1 MLHSDLCAFIP
12 KETPVTPAVKSCAG
26 CWGSYS
32 VSPSAFPSVPQSVS
46 AECPRTQ
53 PSVSSQAA
61 TPHPVVSDSI
71 YRLPTPA
78 VFRNTADLSPEL
90 QNRHLLLDVLQNLT
104 GSACP
109 TPAPNLHQTCPS
121 PSFPVSGDG
130 NFILLI
136 RLKTSKSSITLPSVT
151 YHIQVTNKTAVPFLR
166 G

>member
-90 QNRHLLLDVLQNLT
+90 QICISSCLLDISPCVSNSISYSMHIKLSLQAPSSANL
-104 GSACP
+104 
-109 TPAPNLHQTCPS
+109 
-121 PSFPVSGDG
+121 
-130 NFILLI
+130 
-136 RLKTSKSSITLPSVT
+136 LP
-151 YHIQVTNKTAVPFLR
+151 
-166 G
+166 

>member
-151 YHIQVTNKTAVPFLR
+151 YHTSKPPIKR
-166 G
+166 